1 MESLTSHNSLGLHA
15 NFWQDKIK
23 SKNVIK
29 EKKLFDD
36 LISSYEGSIK
46 KLDDLTDLFHLAK
59 EEKNQN
65 IQNEILLKIKDLR
78 NIVKKRAKVL

>member
-1 MESLTSHNSLGLHA
+1 MLRA
-15 NFWQDKIK
+15 NFWQDKIN

-36 LISSYEGSIK
+36 LISSYEKSIK

-59 EEKNQN
+59 EENNHN
-65 IQNEILLKIKDLR
+65 IQNEILLNIKDLR
-78 NIVKKRAKVL
+78 NIVKKN